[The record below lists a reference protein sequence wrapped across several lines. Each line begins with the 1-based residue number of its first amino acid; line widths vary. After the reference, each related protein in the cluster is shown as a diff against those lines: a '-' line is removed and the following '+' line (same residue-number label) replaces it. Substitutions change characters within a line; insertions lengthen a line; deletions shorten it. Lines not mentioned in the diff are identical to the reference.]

1 MRVTQARMLLTM
13 PAANAQAQEDAE
25 AFMKRVREIEINTFV
40 HCRGRLRVVEQRAAG
55 ASAVLALRAL
65 SGFDLPRLGGG

>member
-1 MRVTQARMLLTM
+1 VAQARLLVAM

-25 AFMKRVREIEINTFV
+25 AFMKPVSGIEVNTCT
-40 HCRGRLRVVEQRAAG
+40 HGQGHLRVVEQRSAD

-65 SGFDLPRLGGG
+65 LVLREANCRGPP